1 MGDVT
6 AVVVKHKKEKKEKKS
21 KNSELASALVGKGD
35 SHISDPKE
43 EAGAEQGK
51 KLHKEKKEKKRKHTD
66 DETLGSTKAVSD
78 DGKKG
83 SEDAAVVGEGKD
95 KKSKKSKKSSTAQAV
110 QDTAKSNTQA
120 AVDSDKMWTFKETV
134 KVPESTITR
143 YADPG
148 PALAV
153 WKAMGIKSVCI
164 YGGMPK
170 WEQRNALKQGM
181 HVIVATPG
189 RLIDLFEEDSTI
201 CDLSQVTYLV
211 LDEADRMLDIGFE
224 EAIKKIV
231 ARLPTSAQGR
241 QTVMFSATWPQTIQ
255 RMAMMYLNDPVK
267 VTVGSTDLSANISI
281 EQRVEVL
288 DPMAKKLEASRL
300 EQLVRRNGYNVAAIH
315 GDLSQ
320 IQRTAAIDGFRSGKC
335 PLLIATD
342 VAARGIDI
350 LMLSG
355 LINILKQAK
364 QPVPPELLKFGTT
377 TKRKVDPNYGVF
389 AKDVD
394 MTKKGTKITFAASD
408 DEDEYILTMSTSSNL
423 YTDSYSGGSAY
434 VQSSMS
440 SVAAHT
446 HTSRSGRWAA
456 ETVTKPR
463 GATKGTLDRYFTP
476 DEVMLHD
483 SSDDCWVSFLG
494 LVYDLTRLVT
504 ENQGSPL
511 LLPILKN
518 AGKDISHWFDRI
530 SGDIK
535 THVHPLTNR
544 VVPFTPEGRFVHVP
558 SPISPED
565 GTCADECVPWWLDK
579 ESYCIGNLSQKT
591 RHIRIINTLTKD
603 EHVIKVSTIVEYF
616 SLNAHVKGYMWKRL
630 GVLLDMNLT
639 LEENGVRDESD
650 YFDRL
655 GIDED
660 QWLPA
665 LHLYFSDDLT
675 VA

>member
-134 KVPESTITR
+134 KVPESTISEFLSANTIR
-143 YADPG
+143 ITSLNDQPFSVQPILQFKQANFPAKLHSILAEFPAPTFIQSVTWPPILQGRDLVG
-148 PALAV
+148 IAATGSGKTLAFGVPALLHIQNSMAKNTMQRGKPLTLV
-153 WKAMGIKSVCI
+153 LSPTRELAMQIQDQLSQFGKAMGIKSVCI

-288 DPMAKKLEASRL
+288 DPMAKETRLLQLLKDYHKSRTNRVLIFALYKKEASRL

-350 LMLSG
+350 PNVEYVINVTFPLTVEDYCHRIGRTGRAGKTGISHTLFTLHDKGHSGG

-408 DEDEYILTMSTSSNL
+408 DEDE
-423 YTDSYSGGSAY
+423 
-434 VQSSMS
+434 
-440 SVAAHT
+440 
-446 HTSRSGRWAA
+446 
-456 ETVTKPR
+456 
-463 GATKGTLDRYFTP
+463 
-476 DEVMLHD
+476 
-483 SSDDCWVSFLG
+483 
-494 LVYDLTRLVT
+494 
-504 ENQGSPL
+504 
-511 LLPILKN
+511 
-518 AGKDISHWFDRI
+518 
-530 SGDIK
+530 
-535 THVHPLTNR
+535 
-544 VVPFTPEGRFVHVP
+544 
-558 SPISPED
+558 
-565 GTCADECVPWWLDK
+565 
-579 ESYCIGNLSQKT
+579 
-591 RHIRIINTLTKD
+591 
-603 EHVIKVSTIVEYF
+603 
-616 SLNAHVKGYMWKRL
+616 
-630 GVLLDMNLT
+630 
-639 LEENGVRDESD
+639 
-650 YFDRL
+650 
-655 GIDED
+655 
-660 QWLPA
+660 
-665 LHLYFSDDLT
+665 
-675 VA
+675 

>member
-1 MGDVT
+1 MT
-6 AVVVKHKKEKKEKKS
+6 A
-21 KNSELASALVGKGD
+21 L
-35 SHISDPKE
+35 
-43 EAGAEQGK
+43 
-51 KLHKEKKEKKRKHTD
+51 
-66 DETLGSTKAVSD
+66 
-78 DGKKG
+78 
-83 SEDAAVVGEGKD
+83 
-95 KKSKKSKKSSTAQAV
+95 TA
-110 QDTAKSNTQA
+110 TAINTC
-120 AVDSDKMWTFKETV
+120 
-134 KVPESTITR
+134 I
-143 YADPG
+143 AD
-148 PALAV
+148 
-153 WKAMGIKSVCI
+153 
-164 YGGMPK
+164 
-170 WEQRNALKQGM
+170 
-181 HVIVATPG
+181 
-189 RLIDLFEEDSTI
+189 
-201 CDLSQVTYLV
+201 
-211 LDEADRMLDIGFE
+211 
-224 EAIKKIV
+224 
-231 ARLPTSAQGR
+231 
-241 QTVMFSATWPQTIQ
+241 
-255 RMAMMYLNDPVK
+255 
-267 VTVGSTDLSANISI
+267 
-281 EQRVEVL
+281 
-288 DPMAKKLEASRL
+288 
-300 EQLVRRNGYNVAAIH
+300 
-315 GDLSQ
+315 
-320 IQRTAAIDGFRSGKC
+320 
-335 PLLIATD
+335 
-342 VAARGIDI
+342 
-350 LMLSG
+350 
-355 LINILKQAK
+355 
-364 QPVPPELLKFGTT
+364 
-377 TKRKVDPNYGVF
+377 
-389 AKDVD
+389 
-394 MTKKGTKITFAASD
+394 
-408 DEDEYILTMSTSSNL
+408 
-423 YTDSYSGGSAY
+423 
-434 VQSSMS
+434 
-440 SVAAHT
+440 
-446 HTSRSGRWAA
+446 TSRSGRWAA

-603 EHVIKVSTIVEYF
+603 EHVIKVCCEDKLSAIRDRYF

>member
-1 MGDVT
+1 MT
-6 AVVVKHKKEKKEKKS
+6 A
-21 KNSELASALVGKGD
+21 L
-35 SHISDPKE
+35 
-43 EAGAEQGK
+43 
-51 KLHKEKKEKKRKHTD
+51 
-66 DETLGSTKAVSD
+66 
-78 DGKKG
+78 
-83 SEDAAVVGEGKD
+83 
-95 KKSKKSKKSSTAQAV
+95 TA
-110 QDTAKSNTQA
+110 TAINTC
-120 AVDSDKMWTFKETV
+120 
-134 KVPESTITR
+134 I
-143 YADPG
+143 AD
-148 PALAV
+148 
-153 WKAMGIKSVCI
+153 
-164 YGGMPK
+164 
-170 WEQRNALKQGM
+170 
-181 HVIVATPG
+181 
-189 RLIDLFEEDSTI
+189 
-201 CDLSQVTYLV
+201 
-211 LDEADRMLDIGFE
+211 
-224 EAIKKIV
+224 
-231 ARLPTSAQGR
+231 
-241 QTVMFSATWPQTIQ
+241 
-255 RMAMMYLNDPVK
+255 
-267 VTVGSTDLSANISI
+267 
-281 EQRVEVL
+281 
-288 DPMAKKLEASRL
+288 
-300 EQLVRRNGYNVAAIH
+300 
-315 GDLSQ
+315 
-320 IQRTAAIDGFRSGKC
+320 
-335 PLLIATD
+335 
-342 VAARGIDI
+342 
-350 LMLSG
+350 
-355 LINILKQAK
+355 
-364 QPVPPELLKFGTT
+364 
-377 TKRKVDPNYGVF
+377 
-389 AKDVD
+389 
-394 MTKKGTKITFAASD
+394 
-408 DEDEYILTMSTSSNL
+408 
-423 YTDSYSGGSAY
+423 
-434 VQSSMS
+434 
-440 SVAAHT
+440 
-446 HTSRSGRWAA
+446 TSRSGRWAA

-504 ENQGSPL
+504 ENQDALNVNTPDFIDALSPRGCIVLTAFANDMPCSPL

-603 EHVIKVSTIVEYF
+603 EHVIKVCCEDKLSAIRDRYF